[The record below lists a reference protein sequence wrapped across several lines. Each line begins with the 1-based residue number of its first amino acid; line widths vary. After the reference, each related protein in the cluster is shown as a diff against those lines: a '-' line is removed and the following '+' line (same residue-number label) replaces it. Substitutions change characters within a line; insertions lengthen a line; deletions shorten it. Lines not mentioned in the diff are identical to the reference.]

1 MKNHLLIAGTGR
13 AGTTFLV
20 EYLAACGLD
29 TQLARRGRHAYDDAA
44 NAGLE
49 DLLIGEPDAP
59 YVCKSP
65 WLYEF
70 VERLLAD
77 DEVIIDAVI
86 VPMRSLVEAATS
98 RVVNEMRAR
107 YATATPDDCKQWAS
121 WGLTPGGVVYSL
133 NPIDQ
138 ARLLALGFHEL
149 LHVLVRRKIPVLFL
163 DFPRFIEDHD
173 YLYDSLDSVLGHRV
187 DRASA
192 QRAHEQLAMPAMVR
206 VGRELAADGD
216 VKKRLTQPDGGRQ
229 GIEFPPHEALDRIAL
244 VRELAATKI
253 ALDKMKARVARAD
266 AIEASTSWRITAPL
280 RALSGRLRGWP
291 RRADAA

>member
-29 TQLARRGRHAYDDAA
+29 TQLARKGRHAYDDAA

-77 DEVIIDAVI
+77 GEVIIDAVI
-86 VPMRSLVEAATS
+86 VPMRSLVEASTS

-107 YATATPDDCKQWAS
+107 YATTAMPDDCKQWAS
-121 WGLTPGGVVYSL
+121 WGSTPGGVVYSL

-149 LHVLVRRKIPVLFL
+149 LHVLIRRNIPVVLL
-163 DFPRFIEDHD
+163 DFPRFVEDHD
-173 YLYDSLDSVLGHRV
+173 YLYESLDSVLGHRV
-187 DRASA
+187 DRVSA
-192 QRAHEQLAMPAMVR
+192 QRAHERLAMPAKVR

-216 VKKRLTQPDGGRQ
+216 VKKHLARPGGPQRV
-229 GIEFPPHEALDRIAL
+229 EFPSHEALDRIAL
-244 VRELAATKI
+244 VRELAATRVT
-253 ALDKMKARVARAD
+253 LDKMKARVAHAD

-280 RALSGRLRGWP
+280 RALSGRLRRWTA
-291 RRADAA
+291 R